1 MGRRTVKRGKCM
13 NTILENNQ
21 EWLMHVTLEQEYQIH
36 FLDIYRDV
44 STDAHSQ
51 GSIR

>member
-21 EWLMHVTLEQEYQIH
+21 EWLMHVTLEQEYQVD
-36 FLDIYRDV
+36 FLDINRDI
-44 STDAHSQ
+44 SINAHAN
-51 GSIR
+51 